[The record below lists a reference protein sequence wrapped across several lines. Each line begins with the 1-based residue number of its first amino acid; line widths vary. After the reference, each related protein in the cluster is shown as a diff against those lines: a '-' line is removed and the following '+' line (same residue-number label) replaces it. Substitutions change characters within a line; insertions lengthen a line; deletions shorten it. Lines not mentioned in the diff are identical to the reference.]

1 MSGPPGGA
9 GRSTQGG
16 RMDSVKWVADSTPGG
31 TERYFGPIH
40 SSRTATKVK
49 ARAVFVGQS
58 ASRTPGEPGRYPRD
72 STTGR
77 IAMSVATK
85 GRRVRWED
93 SPRENLMAGVQRRFL
108 HGEKAMLAQIWLK
121 KGTSVPKHVHPAEQ
135 LSFIVEGALR
145 LRLGDD
151 LAEIH
156 DVRSGEVLVIPAN
169 VPHEAVA
176 LEDTYDLDVFSPPRE
191 DWIKGEDAYLRGQ

>member
-16 RMDSVKWVADSTPGG
+16 RMDSVRWVADSTSGG

-49 ARAVFVGQS
+49 ARAVFGGQS

-77 IAMSVATK
+77 IAMSVVTK
-85 GRRVRWED
+85 GRRVCWRD
-93 SPRENLMAGVQRRFL
+93 SPRDDLMAAGQGGLL
-108 HGEKAMLAQIWLK
+108 HGE
-121 KGTSVPKHVHPAEQ
+121 
-135 LSFIVEGALR
+135 
-145 LRLGDD
+145 
-151 LAEIH
+151 
-156 DVRSGEVLVIPAN
+156 
-169 VPHEAVA
+169 
-176 LEDTYDLDVFSPPRE
+176 
-191 DWIKGEDAYLRGQ
+191 